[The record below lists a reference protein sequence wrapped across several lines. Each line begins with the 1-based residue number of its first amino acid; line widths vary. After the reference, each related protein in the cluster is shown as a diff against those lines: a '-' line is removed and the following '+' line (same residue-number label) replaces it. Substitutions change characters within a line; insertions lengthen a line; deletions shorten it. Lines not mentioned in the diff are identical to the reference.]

1 MKLGVCVRVYQYMCV
16 CVCDVCGVVYV
27 CVYHVLQYT
36 KIKKSRHYI
45 DYFKRCQL
53 NSADVNVD
61 DFSNFEDVFRQ
72 VKKLMNAGVFWNN
85 ADPHKHRLD

>member
-16 CVCDVCGVVYV
+16 CVCDVCGLVYV

-45 DYFKRCQL
+45 DYFKICQL

-61 DFSNFEDVFRQ
+61 DVSNFEDVFRQ
-72 VKKLMNAGVFWNN
+72 VKKSMNAGVFWNN